1 VIAVSATFN
10 HIPFKKE
17 SLTMS
22 TANPN
27 KLKIKDIITVVL
39 LALINVVIFF
49 ASSVLYATPIT
60 IILMPVF
67 FALLEGIV
75 YFIIGTKVKKPG
87 AILIYSIVRAIMGGY
102 LPYIILFIL
111 SGAIA
116 ELLLWKMGYGNAK
129 ALTVSYVINQVLA
142 AFGSTIIP
150 YAIAAKAMAD
160 QMVTDGRQD
169 TIRGIHTDVLIV
181 HRHRKDLMENILD
194 GFQRVQRHLAIADD
208 AIVVAA
214 DIRLANV
221 LELHHADLIPDEPIV
236 HIDVIGEGM
245 LFQAHLVLTPQF
257 KQVIQGQAAL
267 RNADAICQVVLD
279 LLFLFA
285 QPLQGCIIDGMTFT
299 VFCSPTVHI
308 QPVALAVDL
317 AIFQN
322 TAFIIFTSLHINSP
336 FHSQNVEKEPYAMS
350 IP

>member
-1 VIAVSATFN
+1 
-10 HIPFKKE
+10 
-17 SLTMS
+17 MS

-142 AFGSTIIP
+142 AIGSTIIP
-150 YAIAAKAMAD
+150 YAIAAKAMAN

-169 TIRGIHTDVLIV
+169 AILAASQMLQAWVSVALVAGVVVVAFIGAAIGKGIV
-181 HRHRKDLMENILD
+181 KK
-194 GFQRVQRHLAIADD
+194 HLAA
-208 AIVVAA
+208 
-214 DIRLANV
+214 
-221 LELHHADLIPDEPIV
+221 
-236 HIDVIGEGM
+236 
-245 LFQAHLVLTPQF
+245 
-257 KQVIQGQAAL
+257 
-267 RNADAICQVVLD
+267 
-279 LLFLFA
+279 
-285 QPLQGCIIDGMTFT
+285 
-299 VFCSPTVHI
+299 
-308 QPVALAVDL
+308 
-317 AIFQN
+317 
-322 TAFIIFTSLHINSP
+322 
-336 FHSQNVEKEPYAMS
+336 
-350 IP
+350 